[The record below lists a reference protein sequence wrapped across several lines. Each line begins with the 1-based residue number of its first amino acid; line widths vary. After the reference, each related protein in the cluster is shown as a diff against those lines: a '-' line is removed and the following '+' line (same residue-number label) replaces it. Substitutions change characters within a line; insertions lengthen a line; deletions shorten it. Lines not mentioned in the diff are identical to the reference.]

1 MKLILSNEDKVVKY
15 LLEDDKAVALSAD
28 RIVVG
33 DPASPDFIIGD
44 MNSGNATLVEGVTSP
59 EDWFGCKF
67 KYVDNAWVEVEGW
80 EDPRL
85 RDGE

>member
-15 LLEDDKAVALSAD
+15 LFEDDKAVALSAAH
-28 RIVVG
+28 IVVG
-33 DPASPDFIIGD
+33 DAASPDFIIGD
-44 MNSGNATLVEGVTSP
+44 MNSTNATLVEGVTEPS
-59 EDWFGCKF
+59 DWFGCKF
-67 KYVDNAWVEVEGW
+67 KYVDNAWAEVEGW